1 MMKILKWLD
10 EHLEEYILVILS
22 VFTVVIIFSQVVLR
36 YLFSSSLTWSEEI
49 ARYAFIW
56 MIYVGVSYGVKR
68 QKHLSV
74 DVITM
79 LFERKGRLII
89 SMISNFLFLIFALV
103 VTYYGID
110 IVGRIT
116 RESAALGIPMEYVY
130 LAIVA
135 GMILTTIRLIQNIYG
150 DYKAL
155 KNGNDEESMEGEAI

>member
-22 VFTVVIIFSQVVLR
+22 VFTVVVIFSQVVLR
-36 YLFSSSLTWSEEI
+36 YIFSSSLPWSEEI

-56 MIYVGVSYGVKR
+56 MIYIGVSYGVKR

-79 LFERKGRLII
+79 LFERKGQIVINII
-89 SMISNFLFLIFALV
+89 SNLLFLIFALV
-103 VTYYGID
+103 ITYYGIN

-116 RESAALGIPMEYVY
+116 RESAALEIPMEYVY
-130 LAIVA
+130 LALVV
-135 GMILTTIRLIQNIYG
+135 GMVLTTIRLLQNIYSNFM
-150 DYKAL
+150 DL
-155 KNGNDEESMEGEAI
+155 KNGRNDEGLEGGTS

>member
-1 MMKILKWLD
+1 MSILRWLD

-22 VFTVVIIFSQVVLR
+22 IFTVVVIFSQVVLR
-36 YLFSSSLTWSEEI
+36 YIFSSSLPWSEEI

-79 LFERKGRLII
+79 LFNDRGKIIINII
-89 SMISNFLFLIFALV
+89 SNILFLIFALV
-103 VTYYGID
+103 ITYYGID

-116 RESAALGIPMEYVY
+116 RESAALEIPMEYVY
-130 LAIVA
+130 LALVV
-135 GMILTTIRLIQNIYG
+135 GMILTSIRLIQNIYK
-150 DYKAL
+150 DYIKL
-155 KNGNDEESMEGEAI
+155 KNNGDDTEIEGGSL

>member
-1 MMKILKWLD
+1 MSILRWLD

-22 VFTVVIIFSQVVLR
+22 IFTVVIIFSQVVLR
-36 YLFSSSLTWSEEI
+36 YIFSSSLPWSEEI

-79 LFERKGRLII
+79 LFNNKGKII
-89 SMISNFLFLIFALV
+89 INMIANVLFLIFALV
-103 VTYYGID
+103 ITYYGID

-130 LAIVA
+130 LALVV
-135 GMILTTIRLIQNIYG
+135 GMILTAIRLLQNIYKN
-150 DYKAL
+150 YIEL
-155 KNGNDEESMEGEAI
+155 KNDGDDAGIEGGSL

>member
-1 MMKILKWLD
+1 MGILKWLD

-22 VFTVVIIFSQVVLR
+22 IFTVVIIFSQVVLR
-36 YLFSSSLTWSEEI
+36 YIFNSSLPWSEEI

-79 LFERKGRLII
+79 IFNDKGKII
-89 SMISNFLFLIFALV
+89 INMIANFLFLGFALV
-103 VTYYGID
+103 ITYYGID

-116 RESAALGIPMEYVY
+116 RESAALEIPMEYVY
-130 LAIVA
+130 MALVV
-135 GMILTTIRLIQNIYG
+135 GMILTSIRLIQNIYKN
-150 DYKAL
+150 YKEFK
-155 KNGNDEESMEGEAI
+155 KNGDGTEIGGGSL

>member
-1 MMKILKWLD
+1 MGILRWLD

-22 VFTVVIIFSQVVLR
+22 TFTVVIIFSQVVLR
-36 YLFSSSLTWSEEI
+36 YIFSSSLPWSEEI

-56 MIYVGVSYGVKR
+56 LIYVGVSYGVKR

-79 LFERKGRLII
+79 LFNDKGRII
-89 SMISNFLFLIFALV
+89 INMIANVLFLIFALV
-103 VTYYGID
+103 ITYYGID

-130 LAIVA
+130 LALVV
-135 GMILTTIRLIQNIYG
+135 GMILTSIRLIQNIYKN
-150 DYKAL
+150 YIEL
-155 KNGNDEESMEGEAI
+155 KNNGDDTGIEGGSV